1 MTHNTGPHEI
11 PKKTINR
18 DKHKIIIHADDAIP
32 IVQINTAMMISD
44 AIIPILPM
52 TNNFL
57 RSILSTTNNAA
68 IVTRTL
74 IIPIPTEPK
83 IDAASPKPAL
93 AKIDEE

>member
-1 MTHNTGPHEI
+1 
-11 PKKTINR
+11 
-18 DKHKIIIHADDAIP
+18 
-32 IVQINTAMMISD
+32 MISD